1 MFPPTVSSLSSFRLH
16 KLSVMLLKSLI
27 RLSLMS
33 SKSSAGH
40 AVGAGQEGGG
50 GLVEKSRVGKRST
63 SFTLA
68 QVLGQ
73 AS

>member
-50 GLVEKSRVGKRST
+50 GVS
-63 SFTLA
+63 
-68 QVLGQ
+68 
-73 AS
+73 